1 MVFLSDLENKVSFF
15 MIAGSSL
22 LVYEGSYLSVHFVLN
37 CRAVQLCIR
46 SRRHYATVISF
57 KYTTS
62 TYASSKNVL
71 INLGRFYNANLSQ
84 GSSVF

>member
-1 MVFLSDLENKVSFF
+1 

-22 LVYEGSYLSVHFVLN
+22 LVYEGSYASVHFVLN

-46 SRRHYATVISF
+46 SRRHYAIVISF

-71 INLGRFYNANLSQ
+71 IKKNKNVLINLGRFCNANLSQ
-84 GSSVF
+84 GSSMF